1 MNYKK
6 YIIFLWFIL
15 YLSLMNAKIINIYPG
30 GLHGFYMMGIC
41 KYIKNNYKLNDY
53 KFYGASAGSW
63 NGLYLTFKDKDK
75 YSDQKFIENIENTM
89 IDERPKSIYKLQ
101 LKIKEQLLE
110 NYNIDDFDIERL
122 YISVAEIEKPI
133 FRIKK
138 RIYNNFESL
147 DDVTNCCIASS
158 HLPIISGKLS
168 YKYNDHY
175 CLDGGI
181 FSNPFLNLENK
192 NVLNIRPF
200 MWKRE
205 KKYKNNLKEIDIKQS
220 IEFGY
225 EEAHK
230 NREFLNTYLL

>member
-1 MNYKK
+1 MNC
-6 YIIFLWFIL
+6 IIFLCFIL
-15 YLSLMNAKIINIYPG
+15 YLPLMNAKIINIYPG

-41 KYIKNNYKLNDY
+41 KYIKNHYNLKSY

-63 NGLYLTFKDKDK
+63 NGLYLSYKDKDK
-75 YSDQKFIENIENTM
+75 DDRFIENIENIM

-101 LKIKEQLLE
+101 LKIKDKLLE
-110 NYNIDDFDIERL
+110 NYNIDDFEIEKL
-122 YISVAEIEKPI
+122 YISVAEINKPI

-138 RIYNNFESL
+138 RIYNRFDSL

-175 CLDGGI
+175 CLDGG
-181 FSNPFLNLENK
+181 FFLNPFLNIEN
-192 NVLNIRPF
+192 NNTLNIRPF

-205 KKYKNNLKEIDIKQS
+205 KKYKNNLKEIYIKKS
-220 IEFGY
+220 IHLGY
-225 EEAHK
+225 EDANK
-230 NREFLNTYLL
+230 NKDFLDDYFL